1 MSYTDVYTAEPTI
14 GTGGLAVPSAYRPV
28 RNSGSVNIREMA
40 ESLTCSATI
49 DSSDTVSLTSILR
62 GGAAIAG
69 AFGLVCAIGSALSG
83 VTLMH
88 PLLSLVL
95 IVGSLGF
102 YAMSFARH

>member
-1 MSYTDVYTAEPTI
+1 MSNTDIYVAEPTI
-14 GTGGLAVPSAYRPV
+14 GTGGFAFPSAYRPL
-28 RNSGSVNIREMA
+28 RNSGSVNIGEVA
-40 ESLTCSATI
+40 ENLMCSATTN
-49 DSSDTVSLTSILR
+49 SFDTISLTSVLR

-69 AFGLVCAIGSALSG
+69 AFGLVCATGSALSG

>member
-1 MSYTDVYTAEPTI
+1 MSYTEVYTAEPTI

-28 RNSGSVNIREMA
+28 RNSGSVNITEVA
-40 ESLTCSATI
+40 ESLVCSATTN
-49 DSSDTVSLTSILR
+49 SSDAISLTSVLR

-69 AFGLVCAIGSALSG
+69 AFGLVCATGSTLSG
-83 VTLMH
+83 MTLMH